1 MEESKQMSRDEALKN
16 LEKGIL
22 TTAMLEP
29 LGIGMESFL
38 KFSQMDSKKQEN
50 LIKKLAKGYSKYKNK
65 DFLKKSSKERIDM
78 WTKLRDN

>member
-1 MEESKQMSRDEALKN
+1 MQEAKTMSRKDALKN

-38 KFSQMDSKKQEN
+38 KFSQLDSKKQEV
-50 LIKKLAKGYSKYKNK
+50 LLKKLAKGYRKYE
-65 DFLKKSSKERIDM
+65 DPSFLKKSSKERIE
-78 WTKLRDN
+78 WWEKLRDK